1 MIVLFDTRGLATA
14 PPTIVAGAAIALD
27 SNVARTEIKDGFIVR
42 YETNIINQESDW
54 VGSVRTGWGA
64 N

>member
-27 SNVARTEIKDGFIVR
+27 SNVARTGIKDGFTVMLRNR
-42 YETNIINQESDW
+42 YYKLRE
-54 VGSVRTGWGA
+54 
-64 N
+64 